1 VEDDKLVFMANQIAG
16 YFRSYPEADAVAG
29 VADHIKSF
37 WTPGMIRSLT
47 ARLRDHRDGTEGL
60 VVKALLGRA
69 ASEPVGE
76 HAVGESPAEKALD
89 GPGALGQVVSD
100 AG

>member
-1 VEDDKLVFMANQIAG
+1 MEDEKLVFMANQIAA
-16 YFRSYPEADAVAG
+16 YFRSYPEADAVVG
-29 VADHIKSF
+29 VADHLKSF

-47 ARLRDHRDGTEGL
+47 AHLQGHRDGADGL

-69 ASEPVGE
+69 AREPVGE
-76 HAVGESPAEKALD
+76 HASGTSPAEKALD
-89 GPGALGQVVSD
+89 GPQALGQVASD